1 MNDTNDTNNT
11 SYMLS
16 FYSNQKLLF
25 LNPTLYALNGDARL
39 FPAAAVPFPAV
50 AASPAATI

>member
-1 MNDTNDTNNT
+1 
-11 SYMLS
+11 MLS